1 MTKKK
6 RIPLLGKLFIIG
18 IAATIAYNL
27 WARWGLDEVDD
38 QKLLLYEMYPLSW
51 VDQGGFRGMTAQ
63 LDHIQDLGI
72 DYIWLAPFYPSGGV
86 DGGYDITDYTDVDP
100 NLGTVED
107 FDHFV
112 EEANKLNIRVIT
124 DLVLN
129 HTSDQHP
136 WFQLSASG
144 DPKYAD
150 YYHWSDEDLGWGT
163 MFDGSSAFTWHAK
176 RQQFYSHI
184 YNTSQPDL
192 NWDNPDVRAEFQD
205 IIDFWTLEHGV
216 AGFRIDSVQLIG
228 KNFTKTILPRE
239 QLGTTAGLFKYYMH
253 PQTFEILHEL
263 LDDRDLFTM
272 GEIGVPIYPMFNS
285 LVAPHG
291 PLTAGIN
298 VMAANSIDKSL
309 GFIDTKTSLARAERS
324 LKHWGEHP
332 SYIATLESHDGPR
345 FTSRANIDG
354 KAALD
359 LLFGSDARIIC
370 LYQGEE
376 LGLTNPELS
385 DNIADYDDVQT
396 IMRHE
401 TAIAA
406 GADPA
411 ETMTRLKAESRDNAR
426 QPLPLEECDVQRT
439 DPNSCFNYT
448 RILIQNWKS
457 N

>member
-1 MTKKK
+1 MAKKK
-6 RIPLLGKLFIIG
+6 RFPVLGKLLLSG
-18 IAATIAYNL
+18 IAATVAYNV
-27 WARWGLDEVDD
+27 WAHWGLNAVD
-38 QKLLLYEMYPLSW
+38 QTKILIYEMYPLSW
-51 VDQGGFRGMTAQ
+51 VDQGGFRGMTAH
-63 LDHIQDLGI
+63 LARIQDLNI
-72 DYIWLAPFYPSGGV
+72 DYIWLAPFYPSGGI
-86 DGGYDITDYTDVDP
+86 DGGYDITDYTAVDP
-100 NLGTVED
+100 RLGTIED

-112 EEANKLNIRVIT
+112 AEAAKLNIQVIT

-136 WFQLSASG
+136 WFQRSITG

-163 MFDGSSAFTWHAK
+163 MFDGSSAFTWDAE

-192 NWDNPDVRAEFQD
+192 NWDNPAVRTEFQD
-205 IIDFWTLEHGV
+205 IIDYWTLEHGV

-228 KNFTKTILPRE
+228 KNFSKTILPRK
-239 QLGTTAGLFKYYMH
+239 QLGTVAGLLKYYMH

-263 LDDRDLFTM
+263 FDGRDLFTM
-272 GEIGVPIYPMFNS
+272 GEIGVPIYPMFNT

-291 PLTAGIN
+291 PITAGIN
-298 VMAANSIDKSL
+298 VMATNSIDKSF
-309 GFIDTKTSLARAERS
+309 GFVDAKTSLDRAERS
-324 LKHWGEHP
+324 LKHWGKHP
-332 SYIATLESHDGPR
+332 SYVATLESHDGPR
-345 FTSRANIDG
+345 FTSRADIDG

-385 DNIADYDDVQT
+385 DNIEDYHDIQT
-396 IMRHE
+396 IMRYR
-401 TAIAA
+401 TAITA
-406 GADPA
+406 GADPV
-411 ETMTRLKAESRDNAR
+411 ETMAKLKAESRDNAR
-426 QPLPLEECDVQRT
+426 QPISIKDYDDQRA
-439 DPNSCFNYT
+439 DPNSCFNHT
-448 RILIQNWKS
+448 RRLIENWKS